1 MDKLKEELQQ
11 IEESLVKLREYLH
24 MAEKES
30 ELEDL
35 IAQQQDPAL
44 WHNQEELARIGSA
57 IADRQEEVYA
67 YRRIQHQLAEIHD
80 SIAVLE
86 DLRREEESR
95 GEEMSGADALYAEVQ
110 RDVEQFKADVAQ
122 LEKSVFLG
130 GKYDKGGALLFITAG
145 AGGTEAQDWTE
156 MLSRMY
162 RKYAENRGWQVILL
176 DVAYG
181 QEAGVKNISLEIQ
194 GKMAYGYLKNESG
207 VHRLVRLSPF
217 NAKKLRHTSFAL
229 VEVLPIINAAQEV
242 TINPADLRVDTY
254 RASGPGGQYVNK
266 TESAIRI
273 THIPTGITVACQSER
288 LQGAN
293 RDHAMQM
300 LTAKLWD
307 LEQKKQEELKKS
319 LKTKSEP
326 MWGSQIRSY
335 VLHPYKMIKDLRTGV
350 EEHDTVAVL
359 EGGKLDS
366 FVEAELALSGASA
379 QQRRTAA

>member
-35 IAQQQDPAL
+35 IVQQQDPAL

-86 DLRREEESR
+86 DLRREEESQ

-229 VEVLPIINAAQEV
+229 VEVLPIINAAQEI

>member
-1 MDKLKEELQQ
+1 MDKLKEELQH

-379 QQRRTAA
+379 QQRKTAA

>member
-67 YRRIQHQLAEIHD
+67 YRRIQHQLTEIHD

-86 DLRREEESR
+86 DLRREEESQ
-95 GEEMSGADALYAEVQ
+95 GEEMSGGDALYAEVQ

>member
-86 DLRREEESR
+86 DLRREEESQ

-110 RDVEQFKADVAQ
+110 HDVEQFKADVAQ

>member
-86 DLRREEESR
+86 DLRREEESQ

>member
-1 MDKLKEELQQ
+1 MDKLKEELQH

-86 DLRREEESR
+86 DLRREEESQ

-176 DVAYG
+176 DIAYG

-229 VEVLPIINAAQEV
+229 VEVLPIINAAQEI

-366 FVEAELALSGASA
+366 FVEAELALSGAST
-379 QQRRTAA
+379 QQRKTAA

>member
-1 MDKLKEELQQ
+1 MDKLKEELQH

-35 IAQQQDPAL
+35 IVQQQDPAL

-86 DLRREEESR
+86 DLRREEESQ

-176 DVAYG
+176 DIAYG

-229 VEVLPIINAAQEV
+229 VEVLPIINAAQEI

-366 FVEAELALSGASA
+366 FVEAELALSGAST
-379 QQRRTAA
+379 QQRKTAA

>member
-1 MDKLKEELQQ
+1 MDKLKEELQH

-145 AGGTEAQDWTE
+145 AGATEAQDWTE

-379 QQRRTAA
+379 QQRKTAA

>member
-379 QQRRTAA
+379 QQRKTAA

>member
-1 MDKLKEELQQ
+1 MDKLKEELQH

-35 IAQQQDPAL
+35 IVQQQDPAL

-86 DLRREEESR
+86 DLRREEESQ

-176 DVAYG
+176 DIAYG

-229 VEVLPIINAAQEV
+229 VEVLPIINAAQEI

-379 QQRRTAA
+379 QQRKTAA